1 LWKQPCS
8 HILGKINQF
17 KCVSFKHVNIE
28 TIQTFCLH
36 DIYNFQG
43 SESRS
48 SECQGLLN
56 VKVKLDSV
64 WT

>member
-1 LWKQPCS
+1 M
-8 HILGKINQF
+8 GKKN
-17 KCVSFKHVNIE
+17 
-28 TIQTFCLH
+28 QTFCLH

-48 SECQGLLN
+48 AECQGLLN